1 MINFINP
8 SKESPFLLIKEN
20 YDKAFKKN
28 QKNIEAMSIASYSK
42 VNSYV
47 DSRYVNLKIIDKENF
62 IFFSNYESPKSKQF
76 EEHSQVS
83 ALLFWNTINIQI
95 RINGFIKRTNREFNE
110 LYFSKRNL
118 KKNALAISSKQSQP
132 IASYEEV
139 KFRFNEALNNNS
151 LDICPDYWGGFIIE
165 PSTIEVWKGEA
176 NRLNRREKY
185 ARIDGWKK
193 VILSP

>member
-1 MINFINP
+1 MINFTNP

-47 DSRYVNLKIIDKENF
+47 DSRYVNLKIIDRENF

-95 RINGFIKRTNREFNE
+95 RINGFIKRTNREFNQ

-139 KFRFNEALNNNS
+139 KFRFNEALNNNN